1 MQIVEEQP
9 PNIDIVALVFVQ
21 LCYACFS
28 NRYYVGQ

>member
-9 PNIDIVALVFVQ
+9 PNIDIVALVFVRF
-21 LCYACFS
+21 CYACFS